1 MLIRERRIAGGGGVS
16 SKAVYKFIL
25 FTVFLVVAAT
35 TALMLLDVGDWWQE
49 EEVAASVTSDFPGVE
64 EPAVLPSVEPVSDE
78 PFNVLIL
85 GLDHGNGRPE
95 DGYERSDVVMIAH
108 IDAAGGRACLLSIP
122 RDSYV
127 SIPGSGSSRI
137 NDAYVRG
144 GAELAV
150 ETVEQVTGMDIRN
163 YIVLDFDE
171 FEWLIDLFG
180 GVQITMEEPLND
192 PKVGYIPAGNQHLDG
207 EHALMLARSRDYS
220 QGDLER
226 VRAQQRLLLQILYKG
241 KEIAGDPGAA
251 WFLAVA
257 LNPLETDFTP
267 DEVIR
272 LARQFATFPVVDVQ
286 GGVAPGKISSVGGA
300 SVILLD
306 VAKLNELVQ
315 SIEENCFVP
324 EEFR

>member
-1 MLIRERRIAGGGGVS
+1 MRK
-16 SKAVYKFIL
+16 KAVYKFIL
-25 FTVFLVVAAT
+25 LTVFLVVAAT

-64 EPAVLPSVEPVSDE
+64 EPAMLPGVEPVSDE

-95 DGYERSDVVMIAH
+95 DGYERSDVIMIAH
-108 IDAAGGRACLLSIP
+108 IDEAGGRACLLSIP

-127 SIPGSGSSRI
+127 TIPGSGRARI

-150 ETVEQVTGMDIRN
+150 ETVEQVTGMEIRN

-171 FEWLIDLFG
+171 FEWLVDLFG
-180 GVQITMEEPLND
+180 GFQITMEEPLND

-207 EHALMLARSRDYS
+207 EQALMLARSRDYG

-241 KEIAGDPGAA
+241 KEIATDPGAA

-257 LNPLETDFTP
+257 LDPLETNLTP

-272 LARQFATFPVVDVQ
+272 LAREFAAFPVVDVQ
-286 GGVAPGKISSVGGA
+286 GGVAPGQISSVGGA

-306 VAKLNELVQ
+306 SAKLYELVR
-315 SIEENCFVP
+315 SIEDNCFVP